1 MKLFDY
7 NNVIFKN
14 VVIFATCSINGM
26 NTLDLMRTTVEEA
39 GAIIV
44 AEARFKGFF
53 RPKLKKAAQFGHS
66 LLD

>member
-1 MKLFDY
+1 
-7 NNVIFKN
+7 
-14 VVIFATCSINGM
+14 M